1 VSEES
6 QSTGVSTSSISQR
19 LGFWLGLVLFFV
31 LWLFVELDPE
41 KPEVSAMAAV
51 AVLMAA
57 WWVTEAIPMAVTGLL
72 PLVLFPMLGIMKGTE
87 TASIYTDS
95 VIILFIGG
103 FFIAMAMERWN
114 LHARIA
120 LNIIRIVGGQPR
132 RLALGFMLA
141 TGILSMGMSNTATAM
156 MMTPMGMSIV
166 LLYEGIMGE
175 DAMRAPAGRHHARNF
190 SVVILLSIAYAASI
204 GGVATLVGTP
214 TNLMFTGVFDR
225 SFPTAEK
232 ISFFQWGLF
241 ALPLSVTMM
250 LLAWLVLCRVV
261 YPIPAEGPFSG
272 EKFIREQIEKLGRIK
287 REESIVLIV
296 FIITGLLWITRSD
309 ITISETLSIPGWG
322 DFFSFNVLDE
332 FGKPMLDDKGE
343 IKRISYVDDGTVA
356 IFMGVLLFLL
366 PSRRSPSG
374 RVMDWSVAKKMP
386 WGILLLFGGGFALA
400 KGLSDS
406 GLSDWIGRRFEM
418 LEGAPPL
425 VLILVVSLVVLV
437 VTELASN
444 MATVQMALPV
454 LVSLSRSIEVN
465 PLLLMIPATIMAS
478 MGFMMPMGT
487 TPNMIAYGTEK
498 ITVRDMM
505 RGGFYLN
512 LLAVFLTT
520 IYILTLAL
528 PIFGIKAG
536 VFPEWAA
543 TPKP

>member
-1 VSEES
+1 MSEDS
-6 QSTGVSTSSISQR
+6 QSIGVSTSSISQR

-41 KPEVSAMAAV
+41 KPQVSAMAAV
-51 AVLMAA
+51 AVLMAT
-57 WWVTEAIPMAVTGLL
+57 WWVTEAIPMAITGLM
-72 PLVLFPMLGIMKGTE
+72 PLVLFPVLGIKKGSE
-87 TASIYTDS
+87 TASVYTDW

-114 LHARIA
+114 LHKRIA
-120 LNIIRIVGGQPR
+120 LNIIRVVGGQPR

-141 TGILSMGMSNTATAM
+141 TGCLSMWMSNTATAM
-156 MMTPMGMSIV
+156 MMMPMGLSVV
-166 LLYEGIMGE
+166 LLYEDIMG
-175 DAMRAPAGRHHARNF
+175 DAMHAPVVGRYHPRNF
-190 SVVILLSIAYAASI
+190 GVVLLLTIAYASSI

-214 TNLMFTGVFDR
+214 TNLMFAGVFRD
-225 SFPTAEK
+225 SFPEAQE
-232 ISFFQWGLF
+232 ISFMHWAAF
-241 ALPLSVTMM
+241 ATPLSVTMM
-250 LLAWLVLCRVV
+250 ILSWLILCWVV

-272 EKFIREQIEKLGRIK
+272 DKFISDQLKKLGPMI
-287 REESIVLIV
+287 REEWMVLVV
-296 FIITGLLWITRSD
+296 FVITGLLWITRVD
-309 ITISETLSIPGWG
+309 IAINEDFKIPGWG
-322 DFFSFNVLDE
+322 GLLKH
-332 FGKPMLDDKGE
+332 GKL
-343 IKRISYVDDGTVA
+343 IDDGTVA
-356 IFMGVLLFLL
+356 IFMGVSLFLL
-366 PSRRSPSG
+366 PSKRSPSG

-400 KGLSDS
+400 QGLTDS
-406 GLSDWIGRRFEM
+406 GLSDWIGQRFEM
-418 LEGAPPL
+418 LEGAPP
-425 VLILVVSLVVLV
+425 VVMILVVTLIVIV

-465 PLLLMIPATIMAS
+465 PLLLMIPATIAAS

-536 VFPEWAA
+536 IFPDWAA
-543 TPKP
+543 SPKP